1 MQEQKDS
8 LGTAMGVKQDFKPEQ
23 ISPPIFN
30 LPSKSVTFYDDRE
43 DKSITLGEQKY
54 KSKKDFKLNSPEFK
68 NWAKTYG
75 TIWRKQ
81 PHPELG
87 FPNGFSLR
95 AYEMWLKSE

>member
-1 MQEQKDS
+1 S
-8 LGTAMGVKQDFKPEQ
+8 
-23 ISPPIFN
+23 S
-30 LPSKSVTFYDDRE
+30 
-43 DKSITLGEQKY
+43 
-54 KSKKDFKLNSPEFK
+54 EFK